1 MSLKKF
7 NRFEDLK
14 GLIPPNEKTSSE
26 KQTFNPSP
34 IEKQNLT
41 AHFSKKHRAGKI
53 VTVLKD
59 FQCND
64 LQIEELARLIKK
76 SIGVGGSIKNRE
88 IIIQGNYRSKII
100 DILSKQ
106 GHTIK
111 KVGG

>member
-53 VTVLKD
+53 VTV
-59 FQCND
+59 
-64 LQIEELARLIKK
+64 
-76 SIGVGGSIKNRE
+76 
-88 IIIQGNYRSKII
+88 
-100 DILSKQ
+100 
-106 GHTIK
+106 
-111 KVGG
+111 